1 MDSKKDADRDFGS
14 SDCSSGLPDAR
25 ADGVCVDCLGKQ
37 SVTTDGRFCLACLRK
52 RINHDN
58 PIEHRKL
65 RMAGMRG
72 YKARSSQTLGG
83 SAEMLNDGDDE

>member
-1 MDSKKDADRDFGS
+1 MSEFSTGEDLGS
-14 SDCSSGLPDAR
+14 SDNSSGLPDAR
-25 ADGVCVDCLGKQ
+25 EDGVCVDCLDKQ

-58 PIEHRKL
+58 PVERRKP

-72 YKARSSQTLGG
+72 YKARSTKTLGG

>member
-1 MDSKKDADRDFGS
+1 MDNEKQQAEHLGS
-14 SDCSSGLPDAR
+14 SDCSSYLPDAR

-37 SVTTDGRFCLACLRK
+37 SVTRDGRFCLACLRK

-58 PIEHRKL
+58 PVEHRKP

-72 YKARSSQTLGG
+72 YKARSTQTLGG